1 MANGIKLLRGT
12 LVEHNNFNDFENG
25 EITAI
30 TNDAGTCLGELRIH
44 TGDNSAGKRI
54 NNTEIPIK
62 DSSGNDVI
70 SESSGNVTITATN
83 YVGIE
88 TKMVSG
94 LSPTVASIALGG

>member
-54 NNTEIPIK
+54 NNTEIPII
-62 DSSGNDVI
+62 D
-70 SESSGNVTITATN
+70 SSGNVTITATN